1 MVGRRRWA
9 IGVLAFGLLLVGC
22 GERAHAAARAPGLE
36 VAGSAAGEGEGVLA
50 WTRPLVLGDSEA
62 PHAVVAPDGD
72 VLVAATYREPLDLG
86 GGSLPFNHVSSA
98 PHLLVARF
106 SSEGTLRWA
115 HGLTPEADT
124 ARAHVGGLTV
134 DGEGNAWLGGVSA
147 GFALGAVKIPPG
159 AFLAR
164 LSPQGALE
172 RVRNFDGTGALT
184 VNALAPDGT
193 GGVVLVGDFQGQ
205 RDFGD
210 GVRESP
216 PGQRSAFAVS
226 LDASGQTRWSRTWT
240 AGGEGLVT
248 ARAVAVDVFG
258 GVHVA
263 GAYAGSVCFGGPA
276 LVTVRQRTP
285 FVLKL
290 SSDGEHAWSRDLRGT
305 EGTANALAVGPDR
318 VFVGGNFSGRFYF
331 RGKPHTSNGYQGF
344 VTVFDTH
351 GKERWARSFAATATA
366 LATDD
371 AGQLT
376 LAGSHDGGLDLGGG
390 GVPAG
395 LYVAR
400 FHPEDGASLWVRS
413 FTSPSP
419 TLARTVAVDSS
430 GHTVAAGALAR
441 SLPEGT
447 PYPRPRDGFLLRL
460 RP

>member
-1 MVGRRRWA
+1 M
-9 IGVLAFGLLLVGC
+9 
-22 GERAHAAARAPGLE
+22 
-36 VAGSAAGEGEGVLA
+36 
-50 WTRPLVLGDSEA
+50 
-62 PHAVVAPDGD
+62 
-72 VLVAATYREPLDLG
+72 
-86 GGSLPFNHVSSA
+86 
-98 PHLLVARF
+98 ARF

-115 HGLTPEADT
+115 HGLTPETDT

-147 GFALGAVKIPPG
+147 GFAQGAVKIPPG

-216 PGQRSAFAVS
+216 QGQRSAFAVS
-226 LDASGQTRWSRTWT
+226 LDASGRTRWSRTWA
-240 AGGEGLVT
+240 AGSEGLVT

-376 LAGSHDGGLDLGGG
+376 LGARMMAGWIWAAAACPRASTWPGSTRRTALRSGCAASP
-390 GVPAG
+390 VQAPPWRARWRWIRAATRWRRARWR
-395 LYVAR
+395 AR
-400 FHPEDGASLWVRS
+400 FQKAR
-413 FTSPSP
+413 P
-419 TLARTVAVDSS
+419 TLARGMDSS
-430 GHTVAAGALAR
+430 C
-441 SLPEGT
+441 
-447 PYPRPRDGFLLRL
+447 D
-460 RP
+460 

>member
-1 MVGRRRWA
+1 M
-9 IGVLAFGLLLVGC
+9 
-22 GERAHAAARAPGLE
+22 
-36 VAGSAAGEGEGVLA
+36 
-50 WTRPLVLGDSEA
+50 
-62 PHAVVAPDGD
+62 VAPDGD

-86 GGSLPFNHVSSA
+86 GGPLPFNHVSKA

-106 SSEGTLRWA
+106 TPEGTLRWA
-115 HGLTPEADT
+115 HGLTPEEGT
-124 ARAHVGGLTV
+124 ARAHVGGLAV
-134 DGEGNAWLGGVSA
+134 DGEGHVWLGGVSA
-147 GFALGAVKIPPG
+147 GFVLGEQVIPAGP
-159 AFLAR
+159 FLTR

-172 RVRNFDGTGALT
+172 RVRRFDGTGALT

-193 GGVVLVGDFQGQ
+193 GGVVLVGDFHGQ

-216 PGQRSAFAVS
+216 QGQRSAFAVS
-226 LDASGQTRWSRTWT
+226 LDASGQTRWSRTWA
-240 AGGEGLVT
+240 AGAEGLVT

-290 SSDGEHAWSRDLRGT
+290 SSDGAHAWSRDLRGT
-305 EGTANALAVGPDR
+305 EGTANALAVGPGR

-331 RGKPHTSNGYQGF
+331 QGKPHTSNGYHGF
-344 VTVFDTH
+344 VTVFDGD

-376 LAGSHDGGLDLGGG
+376 VAGAHDGGLDLGGG
-390 GVPAG
+390 ATPAG
-395 LYVAR
+395 LYLAR
-400 FHPEDGASLWVRS
+400 LHPEDGTSLWIRS
-413 FTSPSP
+413 FTSPGAP
-419 TLARTVAVDSS
+419 LARTVAVDVN
-430 GHTVAAGALAR
+430 GHAVAAGTLAR
-441 SLPEGT
+441 ALPAGT
-447 PYPRPRDGFLLRL
+447 PYPRPQDGFLLRL

>member
-1 MVGRRRWA
+1 M
-9 IGVLAFGLLLVGC
+9 
-22 GERAHAAARAPGLE
+22 
-36 VAGSAAGEGEGVLA
+36 
-50 WTRPLVLGDSEA
+50 
-62 PHAVVAPDGD
+62 
-72 VLVAATYREPLDLG
+72 
-86 GGSLPFNHVSSA
+86 
-98 PHLLVARF
+98 ARF

-124 ARAHVGGLTV
+124 ARAHVGGLAV

-147 GFALGAVKIPPG
+147 GFALGAAKIPPG

-205 RDFGD
+205 R
-210 GVRESP
+210 
-216 PGQRSAFAVS
+216 SAFAVS
-226 LDASGQTRWSRTWT
+226 LDASGRTRWSRTWA
-240 AGGEGLVT
+240 AGGEGMVT

-305 EGTANALAVGPDR
+305 EGTAHALAVGPDR

-331 RGKPHTSNGYQGF
+331 QGKPHTSSGYQGF

-376 LAGSHDGGLDLGGG
+376 LAGAHDGGLDLGGG

-430 GHTVAAGALAR
+430 GYAVAAGALAR